1 MGFVLGPSI
10 KYCIPLIRMCLLNYY
25 CASSAWPMQNILA
38 TYDNFSYAV
47 IISFQMSSLVDLSS
61 AEGQRLLA
69 EVKEDGTLHQPFIG
83 QIFRKQNG
91 RSNCALQSAA
101 LLLNSSFLAKCFPE
115 SCARDLQTKYTYAE
129 QLPFAE
135 ERMLD
140 AEVARAVTSVERVDT
155 RGATLDELCRIFA
168 AYGCKVDSNHATESS
183 IESFR
188 EKCKAALST
197 NHTGAVVNY
206 HMTTLGQ
213 GTFGGHHSPLGAYH
227 SGEDRFLLWDT
238 WPKTEVCWAK
248 TDDLFR
254 AMNTLDQQSNE
265 SRGFC
270 IIDTTDVHPS

>member
-1 MGFVLGPSI
+1 
-10 KYCIPLIRMCLLNYY
+10 
-25 CASSAWPMQNILA
+25 
-38 TYDNFSYAV
+38 
-47 IISFQMSSLVDLSS
+47 MSSLVDLSS
-61 AEGQRLLA
+61 TEGQRLLV
-69 EVKEDGTLHQPFIG
+69 EVKEDGTLYQPFIG

-91 RSNCALQSAA
+91 RANCALQSAA
-101 LLLNSSFLAKCFPE
+101 LLLNSSYLAKRFPE
-115 SCARDLQTKYTYAE
+115 SCAHDLPKYTSAE

-140 AEVARAVTSVERVDT
+140 AEVALAVTTPERVDT
-155 RGATLDELCRIFA
+155 RGATLEELCRIFA
-168 AYGCKVDSNHATESS
+168 SHGCKVDLNHATQSS

-197 NHTGAVVNY
+197 AHTGAVVNY

-248 TDDLFR
+248 TEDLFR
-254 AMNTLDQQSNE
+254 AMNTVDQQSKE

-270 IIDTTDVHPS
+270 IIDTTDIDPS